1 MTSVWGWRTVG
12 IQPPMSLLVG
22 WNVKRMVKSTKRCFK
37 KIIGQ
42 ARLLYNELPT
52 AITEVEMI
60 INSRSLSY
68 VSGDDIESPLSPS
81 HLIIEKRMLSLPDN
95 PLSL

>member
-1 MTSVWGWRTVG
+1 MFE
-12 IQPPMSLLVG
+12 
-22 WNVKRMVKSTKRCFK
+22 RMVKSTKRCLN

-42 ARLLYNELPT
+42 ARLLYNELPP

-60 INSRSLSY
+60 IHSRSLLY
-68 VSGDDIESPLSPS
+68 ISGDDIESPLSPS
-81 HLIIEKRMLSLPDN
+81 HLIIGKRMLNLPDN